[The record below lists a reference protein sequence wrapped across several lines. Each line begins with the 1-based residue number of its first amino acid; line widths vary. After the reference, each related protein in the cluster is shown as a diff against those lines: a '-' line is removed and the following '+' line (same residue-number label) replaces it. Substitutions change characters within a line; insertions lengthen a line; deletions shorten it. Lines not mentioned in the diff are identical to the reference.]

1 LQVIANVEKVKKKRR
16 EGKKERQKDT
26 VASWRLFRES
36 EKEKEKEK
44 EKERETERKAERHNC
59 K

>member
-1 LQVIANVEKVKKKRR
+1 MKGRKTQLQI
-16 EGKKERQKDT
+16 
-26 VASWRLFRES
+26 WRLFRES
-36 EKEKEKEK
+36 EKEK